1 MLGVVP
7 TFQEGHP
14 MRFRTVVTISVLAL
28 SATWGSAVAQVPT
41 PPGIPQ
47 HQAAIHTLRDSQMV
61 RLHTSA
67 LARREGRLLSH
78 DENDLMLAQG
88 TDSLL
93 NISVRDVDS
102 LWVRGTSWK
111 TGALIGSVLG
121 AAAGVVLGLGVSELG
136 CESTDCGP
144 AAGAGLAGG
153 AIVGAGGALLGA
165 LIGSAFPKWHSRW
178 P

>member
-14 MRFRTVVTISVLAL
+14 MRFRTVAAISVLAL
-28 SATWGSAVAQVPT
+28 IATWGSAVAQVPT

-47 HQAAIHTLRDSQMV
+47 HQAAIHALRDSQMV

-78 DENDLMLAQG
+78 DENDLVLAHG

-93 NISVRDVDS
+93 NISVTDVDS
-102 LWVRGTSWK
+102 L
-111 TGALIGSVLG
+111 
-121 AAAGVVLGLGVSELG
+121 
-136 CESTDCGP
+136 
-144 AAGAGLAGG
+144 
-153 AIVGAGGALLGA
+153 
-165 LIGSAFPKWHSRW
+165 
-178 P
+178 